1 MEEIEK
7 KCIGVV
13 AAEVNNIEQREIM
26 KGIIAKAQEVGRKTI
41 VFSNLYN
48 AYDFDESLALE
59 NYVYKLIRS
68 PQLCGIIL
76 IAESFI
82 NETIRKIIHDLLEQ
96 RQDIPVV
103 IIGIFVPSLAF
114 PNVRF
119 INASDFEDMCD
130 ITTHLIEAHDLREID
145 ILTGMRNNEAA
156 EQRVQGYRRALEQ
169 HGIPFDERRV
179 HYGNF
184 WFDSGEEL
192 AKQIIS
198 GEVPKPEA
206 IVCSNDYMAY
216 GLLDTFLRSGDIRV
230 PDDLVVTGFEFIHE
244 RIFHAPLLSTYQR
257 ARAELGSEA
266 VNIIDHV
273 ARNLEP
279 PPFKPPKGKWIAGNS
294 CRCQSDNETL
304 YTELETL
311 RTKQVYDKW
320 NVLGTLEQQL
330 TLSSNL
336 DEFIDALAKHHYWVR
351 WVQNMYLCLCENW
364 YDTSNETPSRQLIC
378 RTIMPWNKHLPPVR
392 FEETDFIS
400 CYRMLN
406 SPETAVHYYLPL
418 FFEKHYFGYFI
429 LEYHAPDTYDDI
441 FRNWMKSISVALTF
455 LCMKN
460 DIRYLLQCQNLSEQ
474 QDMLT
479 GLLNQH
485 GFEKALTAH
494 LKTAQNVTSAFI
506 VKVNQNSV
514 TNPEAQE
521 VYTARIQKIADVLRT
536 ICPEQFIIARIDP
549 QIFVCAGMPYES
561 DARDDLMREKMI
573 AVLLHQTDLLEA
585 QAMETLLVSTAAIPA
600 GITTEEAVGIIR
612 EAADDA
618 EAVHQICRNHPHSE
632 TLFAVRNQ
640 LYDSLDL
647 TADSVCRKYSFSSG
661 YFRQIYKD
669 CFGVSFHQDAINARI
684 SRAVSLLTT
693 TVLSIASIAEQCRY
707 EDYNYFLRQFQKVM
721 GITPG
726 QFRRD
731 K

>member
-1 MEEIEK
+1 MEETEK

-41 VFSNLYN
+41 VFSNLFN
-48 AYDFDESLALE
+48 AYEFDESLALE
-59 NYVYKLIRS
+59 NYVYNLTRS
-68 PQLCGIIL
+68 QQLSGIIL
-76 IAESFI
+76 IAESFMNDTVRAI
-82 NETIRKIIHDLLEQ
+82 IRNLLEQ

-103 IIGIFVPSLAF
+103 VIGIFIPELAY

-119 INASDFEDMCD
+119 INASDFEDMSD
-130 ITTHLIEAHDLREID
+130 ITTHLIEEHDLRKID
-145 ILTGMRNNEAA
+145 ILTGMKNNEAA

-184 WFDSGEEL
+184 WFDSGEAL
-192 AKQIIS
+192 AKQIVS
-198 GEVPKPEA
+198 GEIPMPEA
-206 IVCSNDYMAY
+206 IVCANDYMAY
-216 GLLDTFLRSGDIRV
+216 GLLDSFLKDGVRV
-230 PDDLVVTGFEFIHE
+230 PDDVVVTGFEFIHE
-244 RIFHAPLLSTYQR
+244 RIYHAPLLSTFQR
-257 ARAELGSEA
+257 ARAEIGQEA
-266 VNIIDHV
+266 VNIIDHL
-273 ARNLEP
+273 ANGKEP
-279 PPFKPPKGKWIAGNS
+279 PPFKPPRGKWIAGNS
-294 CRCQSDNETL
+294 CRCKTDNEQL
-304 YTELETL
+304 YQELETL

-364 YDTSNETPSRQLIC
+364 YDTSSETPSRQLIC
-378 RTIMPWNKHLPPVR
+378 RSIMPWNKQTPPIR
-392 FEETDFIS
+392 FEETDFVS

-406 SPETAVHYYLPL
+406 APETAAHYYLPL
-418 FFEKHYFGYFI
+418 FFEKHFYGYFI
-429 LEYHAPDTYDDI
+429 LEYFAPDTYDDI

-479 GLLNQH
+479 GLLNQQ

-494 LKTAQNVTSAFI
+494 LETAQSPVSAVL
-506 VKVNQNSV
+506 VKLDHDSV
-514 TNPEAQE
+514 ANPETQE
-521 VYTARIQKIADVLRT
+521 TQTARIQKVAEILRT
-536 ICPEQFIIARIDP
+536 VCSDQCIIARIDP
-549 QIFVCAGMPYES
+549 QIFICTGIPYES
-561 DARDDLMREKMI
+561 DTRDTLLREKLN
-573 AVLLHQTDLLEA
+573 AVLLHQTDLLET
-585 QAMETLLVSTAAIPA
+585 QGMETLFVTTIVIPADTAAA
-600 GITTEEAVGIIR
+600 
-612 EAADDA
+612 EAAAMLRTAANEA
-618 EAVHQICRNHPHSE
+618 EAEQHTRRERPHSE

-640 LYDSLDL
+640 LYSSLDL
-647 TADSVCRKYSFSSG
+647 TADAVCRKYSFSAG

-684 SRAVSLLTT
+684 SRAVSLLATS
-693 TVLSIASIAEQCRY
+693 VLSIASIAEQCYY